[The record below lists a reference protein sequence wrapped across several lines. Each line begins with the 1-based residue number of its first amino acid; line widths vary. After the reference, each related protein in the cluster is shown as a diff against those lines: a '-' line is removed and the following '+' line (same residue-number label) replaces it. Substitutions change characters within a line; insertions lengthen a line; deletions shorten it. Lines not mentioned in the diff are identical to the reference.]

1 MSEFIKSPFGKF
13 IASFFAVIIGLIAVV
28 SVVQLVR
35 RNQNSIVA
43 SNYQQ
48 FGSCR
53 DLEDYIFKDRVDY
66 GYPYYFDKGL
76 RENLVQA
83 PTEDFGME
91 VGGTSTGGTSVDFS
105 ETNIQVEGVDE
116 SDIIKTDGSYIYLVR
131 GNSVLVFDATNPAES
146 SKLAQIEVPGN
157 PIEMFL
163 HNNQLIVLAG
173 TGSYYGGYYG
183 NTFDKTSWPINS
195 SQNGIFVYDVSNPSN
210 PDLKREVKIEGDY
223 KTARL
228 TDDTV
233 YLITHKNIAYDS
245 DDEGTIESTIPR
257 YSNSDVPG
265 QTNYVQAADCAEISR
280 FGEDVYNYVSVVA
293 LNTQTGDSDVSVL
306 VGSAANVY
314 VSRSNI
320 YLATTRY
327 EYPERPVP
335 MPRPIIPFTNE
346 PTDLTIAP
354 EYQNPQ
360 IYTDV
365 FKLSMNGTQI
375 DFQAEGSVPG
385 TILNQFSMD
394 EFDGNFRIGTNTTN
408 QGNWNDG
415 MSNNVYIL
423 NPEMKRIGSIE
434 GIAPGERIYS
444 TRFLGDKLYMVTF
457 KTVDPF
463 FVIDLSIP
471 TSPKILGE
479 LKIPGYSDY
488 LHPYD
493 ENHIIGFGKNTE
505 AVGIDFVRP
514 TGLKVALFDVRDVS
528 NPVLKSEISFGNNFS
543 DSEILYNHKALLFDR
558 EKELLVIPANFD
570 VITPER
576 SATDQFNG
584 FISLKINLT
593 EGLTER
599 GRIND
604 SSYDNYYYGY
614 GSKRSLFIDSF
625 LFATLGDGL
634 GVFEIETMELVKKV
648 SYE

>member
-13 IASFFAVIIGLIAVV
+13 IVSFFAVIIGLIAVV
-28 SVVQLVR
+28 STVQLGR
-35 RNQNSIVA
+35 RNQNGGVA
-43 SNYQQ
+43 SNYEQ
-48 FGSCR
+48 FRSCR
-53 DLEDYIFKDRVDY
+53 DLNDYIFKDRVGY
-66 GYPYYFDKGL
+66 GYPYYLDKSF
-76 RENLVQA
+76 RDNVVQA
-83 PTEDFGME
+83 PTENVGME
-91 VGGTSTGGTSVDFS
+91 AGGTTTGGGSVDFS

-131 GNSVLVFDATNPAES
+131 GNSVLVFDATNPTES
-146 SKLAQIEVPGN
+146 NKLAQIEVPGN

-163 HNNQLIVLAG
+163 HNDQLIVLAG
-173 TGSYYGGYYG
+173 TGNYYGGYYG
-183 NTFDKTSWPINS
+183 NSFDRTSWPMQS

-210 PDLKREVKIEGDY
+210 PDLQREVKIEGDY

-233 YLITHKNIAYDS
+233 YLITHKNIAYGSEDAG
-245 DDEGTIESTIPR
+245 EIESTIPR
-257 YSNSDVPG
+257 YSNSDIPG
-265 QTNYVQAADCAEISR
+265 QTNYVQAADCTEISR

-293 LNTQTGDSDVSVL
+293 LDTRTGDSDVSVL
-306 VGSAANVY
+306 VGNAANVY

-327 EYPERPVP
+327 EYPDRPVP
-335 MPRPIIPFTNE
+335 MPRPIVPFTQSQ
-346 PTDLTIAP
+346 TDIAFAP
-354 EYQNPQ
+354 DYHEPQ

-365 FKLSMNGTQI
+365 FKLEMNGTSI
-375 DFQAEGSVPG
+375 NFKAETFVPG
-385 TILNQFSMD
+385 TIINQFSMD
-394 EFDGNFRIGTNTTN
+394 EFDGNFRIATNTLQT
-408 QGNWNDG
+408 GSWDES
-415 MSNNVYIL
+415 MSNYVYIL
-423 NPEMKRIGSIE
+423 NQDLKRIGSIE

-471 TSPKILGE
+471 TNPKILGE

-493 ENHIIGFGKNTE
+493 ENHVIGFGKNAE
-505 AVGIDFVRP
+505 AVGINAVRP
-514 TGLKVALFDVRDVS
+514 TGLKIALFDVRDVK
-528 NPVLKSEISFGNNFS
+528 NPLLKSEISFGSNYS

-558 EKELLVIPANFD
+558 ERELLVIPASFD
-570 VITPER
+570 ISSSETTVSE
-576 SATDQFNG
+576 SFNG
-584 FISLKINLT
+584 FISMKINLA
-593 EGLTER
+593 EGFSER

-634 GVFEIETMELVKKV
+634 GVFEIETMELVKKI